1 MLTYLR
7 PDLQSYVHQAV
18 DLRSKLFDWFMYD
31 AKISVKLAI
40 LSYIYSPIIQSYNGV
55 LDAIQKMYKEGC
67 IKIFYKGTVT
77 LALLHCFE
85 HV

>member
-31 AKISVKLAI
+31 AKISVK
-40 LSYIYSPIIQSYNGV
+40 
-55 LDAIQKMYKEGC
+55 
-67 IKIFYKGTVT
+67 
-77 LALLHCFE
+77 
-85 HV
+85 